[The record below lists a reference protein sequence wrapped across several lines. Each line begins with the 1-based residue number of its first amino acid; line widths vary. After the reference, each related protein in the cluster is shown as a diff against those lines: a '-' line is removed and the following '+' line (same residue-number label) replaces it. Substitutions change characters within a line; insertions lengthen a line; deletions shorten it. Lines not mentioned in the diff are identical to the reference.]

1 MANKTSFFSDI
12 LESLVIAVLLAVL
25 LRAFVFVPRV
35 IPSGSMIPTL
45 YEKDRI
51 IVSKITYRFHPP
63 QRGDV
68 IVFRYPLDPKRNYV
82 KRLVGL
88 GGETVLLSENKLYI
102 NDRLVPETYLPPETS
117 FYDFGPIKVPPG
129 SYFVLGDNRM
139 NSQDS
144 RVWGFVERRLIIGK
158 AVLLYWPPNR
168 IGTIR

>member
-1 MANKTSFFSDI
+1 VPKKTRVFSDI

-51 IVSKITYRFHPP
+51 IVSKITYRFHQPE
-63 QRGDV
+63 RGDV
-68 IVFRYPLDPKRNYV
+68 MVFRYPLDPKRNYV
-82 KRLVGL
+82 KRIIGL
-88 GGETVLLSENKLYI
+88 GGETVVLSDNKLYI
-102 NDRLVPETYLPPETS
+102 NDRLVSETYLPPDTT
-117 FYDFGPIKVPPG
+117 FYDFGPIKVPPE

-144 RVWGFVERRLIIGK
+144 RVWGFVERRLVIGK
-158 AVLLYWPPNR
+158 AVLLYWPPDR
-168 IGTIR
+168 IGIVH